1 MNFTG
6 KPNPITCDNA
16 LDSEIR
22 IIAIGLQL
30 DVYYYAYYSPQTMV
44 GDGYS
49 S

>member
-6 KPNPITCDNA
+6 KPDLIRCDNA
-16 LDSEIR
+16 LDPEIR
-22 IIAIGLQL
+22 IITIGLQL